1 MNNIGLLEKTFMNS
15 YSFFMIILSFAY
27 AIFLSFYYHLKP
39 KIKSLDLTNFGYL
52 IDLNLL
58 GITLEFLCA
67 LVFIMVG
74 ADTGLAIFINKLYL
88 IVLGFYNAIL
98 LIMSMVVSLNEE
110 QRKKRYRRIK
120 IFRNILLGV
129 VLIMIIVL
137 PINCVNDPSGV
148 YSDGP
153 GTSFLGL
160 FGVFSCI
167 MLLIYSIYGLTKNHV
182 PVKTYFP
189 FWAMSFGILMVFVIQ
204 SMNRHYTLVSV
215 LETFIILIMFFTV
228 ENPDVQVIEQLKT
241 TRKNEEEANA
251 DKSNFLS
258 SMSHELRTPL
268 NAIIGF
274 TQDIQDLN
282 TEDNYNQNDI
292 DEDLHYILQA
302 SDSFIDIIDNIM
314 EINQI
319 ESSEKKLKEERYVV
333 LDKIAS
339 SIEDGYSK
347 VQDKDIKL
355 KLNTSKDLPK
365 ELVGDPDVLAK
376 VIKHLL
382 SNALKYTDEGE
393 INIDADYNKEYDNGM
408 LIIHVRDTGRGIPL
422 DQRENIFKSFER
434 GSDVRNSNIQGT
446 GLGLAIVKN
455 LVDLIGGEISLESE
469 VGKGSDFMVK
479 IPQKTE

>member
-98 LIMSMVVSLNEE
+98 LIMSMVLSLNEE
-110 QRKKRYRRIK
+110 QRKKRYKRIK
-120 IFRNILLGV
+120 IFRNILLLV
-129 VLIMIIVL
+129 IFVMIIIL
-137 PINCVNDPSGV
+137 PVNCINDPSGV

-153 GTSFLGL
+153 ATAFLGL
-160 FGVFSCI
+160 FGIFSGI
-167 MLLIYSIYGLTKNHV
+167 MLVIYSIMGITKNHI
-182 PVKTYFP
+182 PVKTYIP
-189 FWAMSFGILMVFVIQ
+189 FWTMSSGILMVFAIQ

-215 LETFIILIMFFTV
+215 LETFIILIMFFTI

-241 TRKNEEEANA
+241 TRKNEEDANA
-251 DKSNFLS
+251 DKTDFLS

-347 VQDKDIKL
+347 IQDKDIKL

-455 LVDLIGGEISLESE
+455 LVDLIGGEISVESE